1 MSKTLLEFKNLVT
14 EFHTEGKIVTAVNNV
29 SFTLNKGETIGIV
42 GESGSGKSVTS
53 LSAMRLVP
61 CPPGKI
67 TSGEILFHQ
76 KDGEVVDFLKI
87 SEKEMRAYR
96 GNDIAMIFQEPMT
109 SLNPVFTC
117 GDQVLEAIMLHQN
130 LSKKDA
136 KALTIKLF
144 EEVQLPDPERIYNT
158 YPHQI
163 SGGQKQRVM
172 IAMAMSCQPSV
183 LVADEPTTALDVTV
197 QKTILELMQKLQKEH
212 DMGIMFITHDLGVIA
227 ELADKVV
234 VMYKGNI
241 VEQGNVWDIFT
252 NPKHPYTK
260 GLLACRPPL
269 DKRYQFLPTVSDF
282 MRVDD
287 KGEIIQNDITV
298 EEFTKDLVVPVNE
311 RKKAHEAMYAQEPLL
326 QIKNLITHFPI
337 RNGFFG
343 GITSYV
349 KAVDDVSFDVY
360 PGETLGLVGESGCG
374 KTTTGRTILRL
385 EEPTAGQMI
394 YKGRDIASFNEDE
407 LRAFRKEVQIIFQ
420 DPYSSLNPRMTIG
433 NAIMEPMQVHGILA
447 NDKERKKRVE
457 ELLERVSLGAEHFHR
472 YPHEFSGGQRQRIG
486 IARALAVNPKF
497 IICDESV
504 SALDVSVQAQVLNLL
519 NELKEEFGLT
529 YIFISHDLSVV
540 KYMSDRMV
548 VMQNGEIEE
557 LGDSDQIYSEAK
569 TAYTQKLIS
578 AIPEGKIEDIKK
590 HLESKGVKI
599 DV

>member
-1 MSKTLLEFKNLVT
+1 MGNTLLEFKNLVT
-14 EFHTEGKIVTAVNNV
+14 EFRTEGTSVKAVKGI
-29 SFTLNKGETIGIV
+29 SFTLNRGETIGIV

-53 LSAMRLVP
+53 LSAMRLIP
-61 CPPGKI
+61 NPPGEI
-67 TSGEILFHQ
+67 TGGEIIFHQ
-76 KDGEVVDFLKI
+76 KDGTATDLLKI
-87 SEKEMRAYR
+87 SEEEMRAFR

-117 GDQVLEAIMLHQN
+117 GDQVIEAIILHQKLN
-130 LSKKDA
+130 KKQA

-144 EEVQLPDPERIYNT
+144 EEVQLPDPERIFST

-172 IAMAMSCQPSV
+172 IAMAMSCQPTV
-183 LVADEPTTALDVTV
+183 LIADEPTTALDVTV
-197 QKTILELMQKLQKEH
+197 QKTILQLMQKLQTER

-234 VMYKGNI
+234 VMYKGDI
-241 VEQGNVWDIFT
+241 VEQGNVWDIFS
-252 NPKHPYTK
+252 NPQHPYTK

-269 DKRYQFLPTVSDF
+269 EKRYTFLPTVSDF
-282 MRVDD
+282 MKTDENG
-287 KGEIIQNDITV
+287 KIIENNISV
-298 EEFTKDLVVPVNE
+298 EEFTKDLAIPLSE
-311 RKKAHEAMYAQEPLL
+311 RENKHKELYSKEPIL
-326 QIKNLITHFPI
+326 QIKNLKTYFPI

-343 GITSYV
+343 GISDYV
-349 KAVDDVSFDVY
+349 RAVDNITFDVY

-374 KTTTGRTILRL
+374 KTTTGRTIIRL
-385 EEPTAGQMI
+385 EEPTEGEMI
-394 YKGRDIASFNEDE
+394 YKGKDIAKMNTKE
-407 LRAFRKEVQIIFQ
+407 LREFRKEVQIIFQ

-433 NAIMEPMQVHGILA
+433 NAIMEPMQVHGILD
-447 NDKERKKRVE
+447 NDEQRKKRVE
-457 ELLERVSLGAEHFHR
+457 DLLTRVNLDPSHFYR

-548 VMQNGEIEE
+548 EMQEGKIEE
-557 LGDSDQIYSEAK
+557 MGDADQIYNK
-569 TAYTQKLIS
+569 PGTPYTQKLID
-578 AIPEGKIEDIKK
+578 AIPEGKLEDIKK
-590 HLESKGVKI
+590 HLESKGVK
-599 DV
+599 VG

>member
-1 MSKTLLEFKNLVT
+1 MENTLLEFKNLVT
-14 EFHTEGKIVTAVNNV
+14 EFHTEGTTVKAVNGV

-53 LSAMRLVP
+53 LSAMRLIP
-61 CPPGKI
+61 SPPGI
-67 TSGEILFHQ
+67 ISGGEIIFHQ
-76 KDGEVVDFLKI
+76 NDGTATDLLKI
-87 SEKEMRAYR
+87 SEEEMRKFR

-117 GDQVLEAIMLHQN
+117 GDQVMEAIILHQN
-130 LSKKDA
+130 LNKKDA
-136 KALTIKLF
+136 KELTIKLF
-144 EEVQLPDPERIYNT
+144 EEVQLPTPERIFST

-183 LVADEPTTALDVTV
+183 LIADEPTTALDVTV
-197 QKTILELMQKLQKEH
+197 QKTILQLMKNLQTEH

-269 DKRYQFLPTVSDF
+269 DKRYTFLPTVSDF
-282 MRVDD
+282 MKIDEN
-287 KGEIIQNDITV
+287 GEIIDNGISV
-298 EEFTKDLVVPVNE
+298 ANFTKDLAIPESE
-311 RKKAHEAMYAQEPLL
+311 RTARQKELFAKEPIL
-326 QIKNLITHFPI
+326 QINNLKTYFPI
-337 RNGFFG
+337 KNGFFG
-343 GITSYV
+343 GVSDHV
-349 KAVDDVSFDVY
+349 KAVDNITFDVY

-374 KTTTGRTILRL
+374 KTTCGRTIIRL
-385 EEPTAGQMI
+385 EEPTEGKMI
-394 YKGRDIASFNEDE
+394 YKGKDIAKMNADE
-407 LRAFRKEVQIIFQ
+407 LRIFRKDVQIIFQ

-433 NAIMEPMQVHGILA
+433 NAIMEPMQVHEILE
-447 NDKERKKRVE
+447 NDEQRKKRVE
-457 ELLERVSLGAEHFHR
+457 ELLARVSLDPAHFYR

-548 VMQNGEIEE
+548 VMQEGKIEE
-557 LGDSDQIYSEAK
+557 MGDADQIYNNPGTE
-569 TAYTQKLIS
+569 YTQKLID
-578 AIPEGKIEDIKK
+578 AIPEGKLEDIKK
-590 HLESKGVKI
+590 HLESNGI
-599 DV
+599 